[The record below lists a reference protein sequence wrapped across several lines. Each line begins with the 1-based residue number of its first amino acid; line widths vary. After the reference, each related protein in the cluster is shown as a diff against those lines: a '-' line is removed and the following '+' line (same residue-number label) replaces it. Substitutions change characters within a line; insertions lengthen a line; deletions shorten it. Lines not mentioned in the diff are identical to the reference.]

1 MHSYFT
7 ATSEKGY
14 IFLPFFEEM
23 SSTYLGVTTMKKTIA
38 LLITLAFFSV
48 ISSALS
54 QEPKEEKAI
63 TALQSALDKDP
74 GNLNL
79 LSKLGLV
86 FLKKEKYQQAI
97 EPLEKSIQLQKN
109 DSKTHLHLSLAYGAV
124 GRHLDKLRELQVAV
138 QLAPDMAE
146 ANFKLSLAYAATN
159 AIRKPASII
168 KKPSS

>member
-1 MHSYFT
+1 MSFIHSYFT

-23 SSTYLGVTTMKKTIA
+23 STTYLGVTTMKKTIA
-38 LLITLAFFSV
+38 LLITLAFLSV

-54 QEPKEEKAI
+54 QEAKEEKAI

-79 LSKLGLV
+79 LSKLGLA

-97 EPLEKSIQLQKN
+97 ESLEKSIQLQKMIQRLI
-109 DSKTHLHLSLAYGAV
+109 SIWLLHMERLADTLKSLGNY
-124 GRHLDKLRELQVAV
+124 
-138 QLAPDMAE
+138 
-146 ANFKLSLAYAATN
+146 
-159 AIRKPASII
+159 
-168 KKPSS
+168 KKPFN